1 MNSANKEWK
10 DERHW
15 RIHRERSL
23 YTDEDAYSQLLDKI
37 KQWRKTDLQTWIH
50 RNPSCVKV
58 LEKTC
63 KGELWYERILS
74 RRPVNA

>member
-37 KQWRKTDLQTWIH
+37 KQWRKTDLQTYEYIETRHVLKYWKRH
-50 RNPSCVKV
+50 VKV
-58 LEKTC
+58 NFDREEYCHEDL
-63 KGELWYERILS
+63 
-74 RRPVNA
+74 